1 MSESQ
6 SDELPEVL
14 TADELAIL
22 LRVDRKSAYAALAR
36 GEIPG
41 ARRIGRHSETF
52 VEERLVAD
60 VPARGGELAVDVNVT
75 GADLRGRQ
83 AISWYPNPN

>member
-14 TADELAIL
+14 TADELAAL
-22 LRVDRKSAYAALAR
+22 LRIDRKSAYAALAR

-41 ARRIGRHSETF
+41 ARRIGRTIRVSRDAVLNWLADGQGRVSHS
-52 VEERLVAD
+52 R
-60 VPARGGELAVDVNVT
+60 RK
-75 GADLRGRQ
+75 R
-83 AISWYPNPN
+83 